1 MRTTQRRLHRRIL
14 LTLALLFL
22 AVPAMAAEG
31 MGHGATVAYIP
42 PVWTI
47 LPFIGILL
55 SIALFP
61 LFANHFWEHHYPKV
75 SAAWLVV
82 AVVLMYFSVPS
93 DVGFGAAFGER
104 FFSTYEEYVAFII
117 LLGSLFVISGGIY
130 ISGDLKATPLV
141 NSTIILIGAMLA
153 SLIGTTGAAMLLV
166 RPLIRANSGREY
178 QSHVVLFF
186 IFLVCNIGGALTP
199 IGDPPLF
206 LGFLQG
212 IPFEWTLKLTPH
224 WMFAIGV
231 VLVVFY
237 FMDSHLARRE
247 GLAKPTGGGAPIR
260 VQGAW
265 NFVLLLGV
273 VALVIT
279 SGVLHIDWGIPI
291 GSLGVIDGTSLLR
304 DGGQVVL
311 ALISVAITPR
321 VVRQANNFNFGPIKE
336 VAYLFIGIFT
346 CMIPAL
352 MLLNARGGE
361 LGLSGGASYFWAS
374 GLLSSFLDNAP
385 TYLTFLA
392 TGMGSLGIQHAVDMT
407 THSVASIQIL
417 EGISAGSV
425 FMGAMTYIG
434 NGPNFMVKAIA
445 EGSGIRMPSF
455 FGYMAY
461 SMLVLF
467 PVFVLVTLI
476 FF

>member
-1 MRTTQRRLHRRIL
+1 MTLRRLHRRFL
-14 LTLALLFL
+14 LTLALVCL
-22 AVPAMAAEG
+22 AAPALAAEG
-31 MGHGATVAYIP
+31 AGQGGAGFVP

-47 LPFIGILL
+47 LPFVGILL
-55 SIALFP
+55 SIALCP
-61 LFANHFWEHHYPKV
+61 LFAHHFWEHHYPKV

-82 AVVLMYFSVPS
+82 AVVLMYLSVPA
-93 DVGFGAAFGER
+93 DVGFRAAFGAR
-104 FFSTYEEYVAFII
+104 FFSTYEEYVAFIV
-117 LLGSLFVISGGIY
+117 LLGSLFIISGGIY
-130 ISGDLKATPLV
+130 ISGDLKATPIV
-141 NSTIILIGAMLA
+141 NVAIIFIGALLA
-153 SLIGTTGAAMLLV
+153 SIIGTTGAAMLLV

-178 QSHVVLFF
+178 QAHVIVFF
-186 IFLVCNIGGALTP
+186 IFLVCNVGGALTP

-212 IPFEWTLKLTPH
+212 IPFQWTLKLTPH
-224 WMFAIGV
+224 WLFSVGV
-231 VLVVFY
+231 VLIVFY
-237 FMDSHLARRE
+237 FMDRHLARKE
-247 GLAKPTGGGAPIR
+247 GLARPAGGGQPIR
-260 VQGAW
+260 IQGGL

-279 SGVLHIDWGIPI
+279 SGVLHIEWSIRFGA
-291 GSLGVIDGTSLLR
+291 LGEIEATDILR
-304 DGGQVVL
+304 DGGQIVL
-311 ALISVAITPR
+311 ALISLAITARP
-321 VVRQANNFNFGPIKE
+321 VREANNFNFAPIME

-361 LGLSGGASYFWAS
+361 LGLNSSASYFWAS
-374 GLLSSFLDNAP
+374 GILSSFLDNAP

-392 TGMGSLGIQHAVDMT
+392 TGMGSLGIQNAFDMT
-407 THSVASIQIL
+407 THPQAVLIL

-445 EGSGIRMPSF
+445 EGAGIRMPSF

-461 SMLVLF
+461 SLLVLF

>member
-1 MRTTQRRLHRRIL
+1 MSLKRLPGGFL
-14 LTLALLFL
+14 LTLALLCL
-22 AVPAMAAEG
+22 AAPAFAAEG
-31 MGHGATVAYIP
+31 AGPAKGFIP

-75 SAAWLVV
+75 SAAWLAV
-82 AVVLMYFSVPS
+82 AILLMYLSVPAE
-93 DVGFGAAFGER
+93 VGFGAAFGQR

-117 LLGSLFVISGGIY
+117 LLGSLFIISGGIY
-130 ISGDLKATPLV
+130 ISGDLHGTPLI
-141 NSTIILIGAMLA
+141 NTIIIFIGSILA

-166 RPLIRANSGREY
+166 RPLIRANATREHP
-178 QSHVVLFF
+178 SHVLVFF

-212 IPFEWTLKLTPH
+212 IPFQWTLILTPH
-224 WMFAIGV
+224 WLFSVGI
-231 VLVVFY
+231 VLIVFY
-237 FMDSHLARRE
+237 LLDRHMARKE
-247 GLAKPTGGGAPIR
+247 GLQPAPPGGAPIR
-260 VQGAW
+260 VQGGL

-273 VALVIT
+273 VALVIA
-279 SGVLHIDWGIPI
+279 SGVLHWEGAIRFGR
-291 GSLGVIDGTSLLR
+291 LGELEYTSLLR
-304 DGGQVVL
+304 DGGQIVL
-311 ALISVAITPR
+311 ALLSLRITAAE
-321 VVRQANNFNFGPIKE
+321 VRKANNFNFGPIKE
-336 VAYLFIGIFT
+336 VASLFVGIFT

-361 LGLSGGASYFWAS
+361 LGLNSPASYFWAS
-374 GLLSSFLDNAP
+374 GILSSFLDNAP

-392 TGMGSLGIQHAVDMT
+392 TGMGSLGIERAVDMT
-407 THSVASIQIL
+407 THPQAVLIL
-417 EGISAGSV
+417 EAISAGSV
-425 FMGAMTYIG
+425 FMGANTYIG

-461 SMLVLF
+461 SMAILIPLF
-467 PVFVLVTLI
+467 ILVTLI

>member
-1 MRTTQRRLHRRIL
+1 MTLPRPPRRTL
-14 LTLALLFL
+14 LTLVLLFL
-22 AVPAMAAEG
+22 ATPALAAEG
-31 MGHGATVAYIP
+31 GGHGAGAFIP
-42 PVWTI
+42 PIWTI
-47 LPFIGILL
+47 IPFVGILL
-55 SIALFP
+55 SIALCP

-75 SAAWLVV
+75 SAAWLVL
-82 AVVLMYFSVPS
+82 AVGLMYLSVPE
-93 DVGFGAAFGER
+93 GTPFAAAYGAHLFD
-104 FFSTYEEYVAFII
+104 TYEEYVAFIV

-141 NSTIILIGAMLA
+141 NTSIIFTGTVLA
-153 SLIGTTGAAMLLV
+153 SVIGTTGAAMLLV
-166 RPLIRANSGREY
+166 RPLIRANAGREF

-186 IFLVCNIGGALTP
+186 IFLVCNIGGSLTP

-212 IPFEWTLKLTPH
+212 VPFQWTLALTPH
-224 WMFAIGV
+224 WIFSVGV
-231 VLVVFY
+231 VLVVFF
-237 FMDSHLARRE
+237 FMDRHLARRE
-247 GLAKPTGGGAPIR
+247 GLETPTGGGEPIR
-260 VQGAW
+260 IQGSL

-273 VALVIT
+273 VALVIA
-279 SGVLHIDWGIPI
+279 SGVVQIDWGIPI
-291 GSLGVIDGTSLLR
+291 GSLGVIDGTSLMR
-304 DGGQVVL
+304 DGGQAVL
-311 ALISVAITPR
+311 ALLSLLITAR
-321 VVRQANNFNFGPIKE
+321 AVRQANNFNFAPIKE

-352 MLLNARGGE
+352 MLLHARGGE
-361 LGLSGGASYFWAS
+361 LGLSTPASYFWGT

-392 TGMGSLGIQHAVDMT
+392 TGMGSLGIKHAVEMT
-407 THSVASIQIL
+407 THPQAVLIL
-417 EGISAGSV
+417 EAISAGSV

-455 FGYMAY
+455 FGYLAY

>member
-1 MRTTQRRLHRRIL
+1 MSLRRLPAGFL
-14 LTLALLFL
+14 LTLALLCL
-22 AVPAMAAEG
+22 AAPAFAAGEA
-31 MGHGATVAYIP
+31 GHTAGFVP

-82 AVVLMYFSVPS
+82 AVILMYLSVPAE
-93 DVGFGAAFGER
+93 VGFGAAFGKR

-117 LLGSLFVISGGIY
+117 LLGSLFIISGGIY
-130 ISGDLKATPLV
+130 ISGDLHGTPVV
-141 NSTIILIGAMLA
+141 NTVIMLIGSVLA

-166 RPLIRANSGREY
+166 RPLIRANAKRES
-178 QSHVVLFF
+178 QAHVVLFF

-212 IPFEWTLKLTPH
+212 IPFQWTLILTPH
-224 WMFAIGV
+224 WAFSIAI
-231 VLVVFY
+231 VLTVFY
-237 FMDSHLARRE
+237 LLDRYMARKE
-247 GLAKPTGGGAPIR
+247 GLKPAPPGGAPIR
-260 VQGAW
+260 VQGAF

-273 VALVIT
+273 VALVIA
-279 SGVLHIDWGIPI
+279 SGVLHWEGAIRF
-291 GSLGVIDGTSLLR
+291 GSLGHVEYTSLLR
-304 DGGQVVL
+304 DGGQVIL
-311 ALISVAITPR
+311 ALISLRITSQE
-321 VVRQANNFNFGPIKE
+321 VRKANNFNFGPIKE
-336 VAYLFIGIFT
+336 VAYLFVGIFT

-361 LGLSGGASYFWAS
+361 LGLNSPASYFWAT
-374 GLLSSFLDNAP
+374 GILSSFLDNAP

-392 TGMGSLGIQHAVDMT
+392 TAMGSLGIERAVDMT
-407 THSVASIQIL
+407 THPEGALIL
-417 EGISAGSV
+417 EAISAGAV
-425 FMGAMTYIG
+425 FMGANTYIG

-445 EGSGIRMPSF
+445 EGNGIRMPSF

-461 SMLVLF
+461 SMAILI
-467 PVFVLVTLI
+467 PVFILVTLI